1 MERHTHACRIEVED
15 VKGKIPLK
23 CLKPAFP
30 QKAWIAVLKGSRP
43 GYDDILYKLAEITL
57 ETVYPR

>member
-15 VKGKIPLK
+15 VKVKIPLK
-23 CLKPAFP
+23 CLKLAFP
-30 QKAWIAVLKGSRP
+30 QKAWIGVLKGSRP

-57 ETVYPR
+57 